1 MKPFRLARFAGV
13 AALALLSPGCVT
25 MTPTQAP
32 APAPVRAASPE
43 PPAAQTSPTPLQQLA
58 ALAPDA
64 DPRMLASALRARQ
77 CAIGHGEAASQARLA
92 VIDYSLPSTTRRLW
106 VFDLQQPRLLYREYV
121 AHGRN
126 SGDNLASRFS
136 NEEGSLE
143 SSLGLYR
150 TAETYTGGNGYSLR
164 MDGLDPGFNDH
175 ARERAIVMHGAW
187 YVDPDLAA
195 SQGRLGRSL
204 GCPALRPGVA
214 STVIDDLKHGQLLF
228 AWYPDREWMA
238 RSRQL
243 NCDAVVQAEP
253 LPGRIHAMAN

>member
-1 MKPFRLARFAGV
+1 MKSFRLARFTGV

-25 MTPTQAP
+25 MAPTQAP
-32 APAPVRAASPE
+32 APAPVRAASPQ
-43 PPAAQTSPTPLQQLA
+43 PPAAQTLPTALQQLA
-58 ALAPDA
+58 ALAPEA

-77 CAIGHGEAASQARLA
+77 CAIGHGEASPQARLA
-92 VIDYSLPSTTRRLW
+92 VIDYSMPSTARRLW
-106 VFDLQQPRLLYREYV
+106 VFDLERPRLLYREYV

-126 SGDNLASRFS
+126 SGDNRASRFS
-136 NEEGSLE
+136 NEEGSMQ

-164 MDGLDPGFNDH
+164 MDGLDPGFNDR

-187 YVDPDLAA
+187 YVDPALAA
-195 SQGRLGRSL
+195 GQGRLGRSL

-214 STVIDDLKHGQLLF
+214 SAVIDDLKQGQLLF

-243 NCDAVVQAEP
+243 NCAPVAEAEP
-253 LPGRIHAMAN
+253 LPRRIHAMAN